1 MPIIVKLDCGHRIV
15 LLQTAPDPADGPPSI
30 PAVLYP
36 LDDDNSIGEGDA
48 MTCVVCEETRIVTE
62 LAA

>member
-1 MPIIVKLDCGHRIV
+1 MPIIVKLDCGHRVV
-15 LLQTAPDPADGPPSI
+15 LLQTARDTPTDLPS
-30 PAVLYP
+30 VLYP

-48 MTCVVCEETRIVTE
+48 MTCVVCEETGIVTE